1 MASPTYCKLIDQLCE
16 LTMIPTPSAFYE
28 QANLSVKEVD
38 FSLKHTPGVGEGDVF
53 IYCGFGPLP
62 VANREAV
69 MQRLLETN
77 LYLLSG
83 AFCPSLSYNRDSEQV
98 VLIGHVPLDNLSAER
113 LLGLMGGAA
122 DMALI
127 WRDGYFFDGA
137 GRTKPPSP
145 PSKKPPRAAQ
155 GSTTPCRSRKEN
167 TTCQQY
173 Q

>member
-1 MASPTYCKLIDQLCE
+1 MASPTYCKLIDQLCA

-28 QANLSVKEVD
+28 QANLSVKDVD

-53 IYCGFGPLP
+53 IYCSFGPLP

-69 MQRLLETN
+69 LQRLLETN

-98 VLIGHVPLDNLSAER
+98 ILIGHVPLETLTAER

-127 WRDGYFFDGA
+127 WRDGYFFDGPDT
-137 GRTKPPSP
+137 GRDAKP
-145 PSKKPPRAAQ
+145 AQ
-155 GSTTPCRSRKEN
+155 APNPIKRHSGLNSALSL
-167 TTCQQY
+167 
-173 Q
+173 

>member
-53 IYCGFGPLP
+53 IYCSFGALP
-62 VANREAV
+62 EANREAV
-69 MQRLLETN
+69 LQRLLETN

-83 AFCPSLSYNRDSEQV
+83 AFCPSLSYNRDSQQV
-98 VLIGHVPLDNLSAER
+98 ILIGHVPLETLTAER
-113 LLGLMGGAA
+113 LLGVMGGAA

-127 WRDGYFFDGA
+127 WRNGYFFDGA
-137 GRTKPPSP
+137 SPGQAASTVQHKPT
-145 PSKKPPRAAQ
+145 PRSA
-155 GSTTPCRSRKEN
+155 GLTSTLSL
-167 TTCQQY
+167 
-173 Q
+173 

>member
-1 MASPTYCKLIDQLCE
+1 MASPIYCKLIDQLCE
-16 LTMIPTPSAFYE
+16 LTMIPTPAAFYE
-28 QANLSVKEVD
+28 QANLSVKDVD
-38 FSLKHTPGVGEGDVF
+38 FSLKHTPGVGEGDIF
-53 IYCGFGPLP
+53 IYCSFGPLP

-69 MQRLLETN
+69 LQRLLETN

-98 VLIGHVPLDNLSAER
+98 ILIGHVPLETLTAER

-137 GRTKPPSP
+137 SPNDTTKTTQH
-145 PSKKPPRAAQ
+145 KPTPR
-155 GSTTPCRSRKEN
+155 STGLNSALSI
-167 TTCQQY
+167 
-173 Q
+173 